1 MSLINHAIP
10 NLFNGVSQQS
20 ASIRQASQAELQ
32 ENAFSSIV
40 DGVHKRHPTQH
51 IAKLFDGNIGAAY
64 VHVINRDPTERYV
77 VVIKDGVI
85 RVWDVYGVE
94 KTVSA
99 PNGYGY
105 LSLSDPSSQ
114 IAAVTIADYT
124 IIVNKTKT
132 TATSTSGS
140 AVGLTSTV
148 QSFSK
153 LPATGTTGGI
163 YKITGDA
170 SNSFGTYYVKWNGST
185 YEESTYNGTVEGP
198 DPATMPYQLVRNAD
212 GSFTFSQ
219 ITWKG
224 RMVGDTNSAANPSFI
239 GKKIND
245 VVFFRNRLG
254 FLSSENIV
262 FSRASDFFAFYPET
276 ATQVLDSDPVDTAV
290 SSTKVSILRAAIP
303 FNKNLLMFSD
313 QTQFILASNDTLTP
327 KSVVIHPTTEFE
339 YSAKAKPVASGNN
352 VYFPVDKSGYTGIRE
367 YYVVNLQLTFDADDV
382 TAHVPRYIPG
392 NVHKLSASTN
402 EDILFAITRDEPNAL
417 YVYKFYW
424 SGEEKAQSS
433 WSKWKLSSD
442 AQILSMDMMNT
453 KLYLVVQRS
462 DGVYLECIDIQVGL
476 KESDLPILVHLDR
489 KTLVTGTYNATTNK
503 TTWTLPYPD
512 AANAQIV
519 LGGFFTGKAGAR
531 VNTTVASAN
540 TLTAD
545 GDFSGHTAYVGTPYT
560 MRYRFSP
567 QFAKD
572 SNKVSMAQAILKLR
586 MMRLF
591 YTKSGYFRVEVTP
604 KNRDTY
610 TYLFTGKIL
619 GVSSL
624 ILGVPQIESGVF
636 KFPVMSDGR
645 DTIIDLVNDSHLPS
659 FFQSAEWEA
668 MMTIRSQRM

>member
-1 MSLINHAIP
+1 MALINHAIP

-51 IAKLFDGNIGAAY
+51 VAKLYNGDIGQAY

-77 VVIKDGVI
+77 VVIKNGSI

-99 PNGYGY
+99 PNGYSY
-105 LSLSDPSSQ
+105 LTFDDPSADIS
-114 IAAVTIADYT
+114 AVTIADYT
-124 IIVNKTKT
+124 IIVNKLIST
-132 TATSTSGS
+132 TTTTSGS
-140 AVGLTSTV
+140 PLGIISTV
-148 QSFSK
+148 QTFSK
-153 LPATGTTGGI
+153 LPATGTGGGV

-185 YEESTYNGTVEGP
+185 YEESTYNGTVESP
-198 DPATMPYQLVRNAD
+198 DPATMPYRLVRNAD
-212 GSFTFSQ
+212 GTFTFSQ

-224 RMVGDTNSAANPSFI
+224 RLVGDTNSAANPSFI
-239 GKKIND
+239 GNEIND
-245 VVFFRNRLG
+245 IVFFRNRLG
-254 FLSSENIV
+254 FLSGENVI
-262 FSRASDFFAFYPET
+262 FSRASDFFAFYPES

-290 SSTKVSILRAAIP
+290 SSTKVSILRSAIP

-313 QTQFILASNDTLTP
+313 QTQFILSANDMLTP
-327 KSVVIHPTTEFE
+327 KSVVVHPTTEFE
-339 YSAKAKPVASGNN
+339 YSSKAKPVASGNN

-392 NVHKLSASTN
+392 NVHKMAASTN
-402 EDILFAITRDEPNAL
+402 EDILFAITHDEPNAL

-433 WSKWKLSSD
+433 WSKWSLSSD
-442 AQILSMDMMNT
+442 AKILSMDMMNT
-453 KLYLVVQRS
+453 KLFLVVQRA

-489 KTLVTGTYNATTNK
+489 KTLVTGSYNSSTGY

-512 AANAQIV
+512 AANCQLIM
-519 LGGFFTGKAGAR
+519 GGFFTGKAGAR
-531 VNTTVASAN
+531 VNTTVVNST
-540 TLTAD
+540 TLQAP
-545 GDFSGHTAYVGTPYT
+545 GDFSGHTCYCGTPYV

-572 SNKVSMAQAILKLR
+572 ANKVSMAQAILKLR

-610 TYLFTGKIL
+610 QYLFTGKIL

-624 ILGVPQIESGVF
+624 ILGEPQIESGVF

-645 DTIIDLVNDSHLPS
+645 DTNIDLVNDSHLPS